1 LSRKLI
7 RDPVGR
13 TSGRGCADLNLG
25 LWFGAVMYFVGIK
38 NAAYA
43 VLVVVLA
50 AVFSA
55 EVATASDTSFRD
67 AIEQEKLALGTVTDS
82 RLQRMVSEPV
92 KQSDQVSFSKTWVD
106 AQPVAAGDA
115 QWRCLSEALY
125 FEARGESVKG
135 QFAVAEVILNRVE
148 SGRFPST
155 PCGVINQ
162 GTGKKYQCQ
171 FTYTCDGYKEVIR
184 EPQAYER
191 VSKVARAA
199 LDGAAPELTN
209 GATNYHTTA
218 VRPKWSRVFT
228 KTASIGVH
236 VFYRDNY
243 RATSVSTQSKP

>member
-1 LSRKLI
+1 
-7 RDPVGR
+7 
-13 TSGRGCADLNLG
+13 
-25 LWFGAVMYFVGIK
+25 MYFVGIR

-43 VLVVVLA
+43 VLVVVFSVVLA
-50 AVFSA
+50 TQT
-55 EVATASDTSFRD
+55 ATASDTSFRD
-67 AIEQEKLALGTVTDS
+67 AIEQEQLALNSVADG

-92 KQSDQVSFSKTWVD
+92 KQSDKVAFSKTWVD
-106 AQPVAAGDA
+106 AQPTASGDE

-155 PCGVINQ
+155 PCGVIKQ

-199 LDGAAPELTN
+199 LDGVAPELTN

-218 VRPKWSRVFT
+218 VRPKWSRVYT

-236 VFYRDNY
+236 IFYRDNY